1 MFAHLFLVEDFSQY
15 TVSNFLL
22 RLKTK
27 VLTKN
32 KKYLSQH
39 SKKKSVTTK
48 QHNMWHYSLAVQAT
62 EKLWVKDLV
71 ARTTVMSQVA
81 GSISL
86 TSVVS

>member
-1 MFAHLFLVEDFSQY
+1 
-15 TVSNFLL
+15 
-22 RLKTK
+22 
-27 VLTKN
+27 
-32 KKYLSQH
+32 
-39 SKKKSVTTK
+39 
-48 QHNMWHYSLAVQAT
+48 MWHYSLAVQAT